1 MLPKPQNYAV
11 WPSVLPAD
19 QPVELTI
26 TPTEKAFLFP
36 EGAEV
41 RLTII
46 SINEDEPNYYKP
58 TARTC
63 LAATAHGGVVRFSH
77 TFPGEQEH
85 MILMEIADKKPV
97 ELYVFSLYEDLYSLQ
112 ALKGDLHA
120 HSYRSDGKRDP
131 AALAGHFREQGY
143 DYFALTDHNRFYPG
157 GEIDETY
164 EGVQLGITRVR
175 GEEVH
180 VPGTVVHIV
189 HVGGESSVADLYVHH
204 RDTYEREVSEYE
216 TRVPQHVPEKYR
228 SRYARIMWATDHI
241 HQAGGLAI
249 FPHPYWRPGA
259 SRMYNVCDEFSLL
272 LITSGM
278 FDAYEL
284 VGGMKQPG
292 VNRSIALWG
301 ELLKEGYSFPV
312 VGSSDVHGLENSAEF
327 PHLFNICFAREN
339 TNDAIME
346 AVKAGQIV
354 AVEASGREE
363 TREYRCYGSLRLVTY
378 AQYLLTHYFPRL
390 QRICQGEGV
399 AMRAYAMGD
408 ADAAVIELQ
417 VKQSRK
423 FSDRFFGRLP
433 APLPSPAILAF
444 EDKWREKQLNG
455 PLTKGGT
462 IEAPPITRQI

>member
-1 MLPKPQNYAV
+1 MLPIPQNYSI
-11 WPSVLPAD
+11 WPSVIQTDVPS
-19 QPVELTI
+19 EMTI
-26 TPTEKAFLFP
+26 TPNEKAFLFK
-36 EGAEV
+36 EGEEY

-46 SINEDEPNYYKP
+46 PVNSDEVYYYTPSTCQKIAVLGHNGILRFSFTFEDEQEYNIILEY
-58 TARTC
+58 
-63 LAATAHGGVVRFSH
+63 
-77 TFPGEQEH
+77 GEAKLQ
-85 MILMEIADKKPV
+85 IFT
-97 ELYVFSLYEDLYSLQ
+97 VFAVKEDLYPLQ
-112 ALKGDLHA
+112 PLKGDLHG

-204 RDTYEREVSEYE
+204 RDTYEREVSEYA

-241 HQAGGLAI
+241 HQADGLAI

-259 SRMYNVCDEFSLL
+259 SRMYNVCDEFSHL

-354 AVEASGREE
+354 AVEASGHEE

-408 ADAAVIELQ
+408 ADVAVIELQ
-417 VKQSRK
+417 VQQSRK

-433 APLPSPAILAF
+433 APLPSPAVLAF